1 MITKEML
8 EKVYIQEER
17 PMHECAE
24 ILGIS
29 VGTVF
34 NYIKKYGIA
43 SRPAMTD
50 KTKQKISESKIGKPH
65 KRGYKI
71 SEETKRKISD
81 SRKGKFVHPSHF
93 GGHKKK
99 RRDGYVAIYCP
110 EHQKANKDGYVME
123 HILVMEEAI
132 GRHLTEEEVV
142 HHKNHKR
149 DDNRLENLELMTFR
163 DHAKLHMKERW
174 NDRKEKE
181 Q

>member
-34 NYIKKYGIA
+34 NYIKKYGID
-43 SRPAMTD
+43 SRPAMTE
-50 KTKQKISESKIGKPH
+50 KTKQKISESKIGKHH

-99 RRDGYVAIYCP
+99 RSDGYVAIYCP

-132 GRHLTEEEVV
+132 GRHLAEEEVV